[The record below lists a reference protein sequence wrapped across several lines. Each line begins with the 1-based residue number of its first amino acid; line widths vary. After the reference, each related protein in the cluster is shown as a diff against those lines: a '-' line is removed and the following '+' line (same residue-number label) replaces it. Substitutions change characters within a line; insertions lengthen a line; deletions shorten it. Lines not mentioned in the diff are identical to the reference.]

1 MTPEETKTLVQA
13 IQQQSLSLGI
23 SWKIRPGTV
32 TGFNG
37 TSYLVKIDG
46 DATGD
51 PSIPVTPLCS
61 PPSEGARVMCLI
73 TSPTEVYLIGLTP
86 TPGTLVLKVRQS
98 AGGQSIPDAGAGT
111 FVTFDTIDKDFFGN
125 FDLAGAPDRWIP
137 AIPGWYFMNCRGVFA
152 SNAVSRRG
160 AFINTNGT
168 TAAPGTVGGSSLQA
182 PATGTAQLGGSGSV
196 FLTPNDFIGVRLI
209 QNSGAPLNTAGTD
222 GGTTMEAIYV
232 GGTP

>member
-13 IQQQSLSLGI
+13 LQQEALSLGI
-23 SWKIRPGTV
+23 SWKIRPATV
-32 TGFNG
+32 TAFDG
-37 TSYLVKIDG
+37 TSTFVKIDG

-51 PSIPVTPLCS
+51 VAIPAIPLCA
-61 PPSEGARVMCLI
+61 PPSENSRVMCLL
-73 TSPTEVYLIGLTP
+73 TDPTTVYIIGLTP
-86 TPGTLVLKVRQS
+86 TPGTLVLKVRQN
-98 AGGQSIPDAGAGT
+98 AGGQSIADGGSGT
-111 FVTFDTIDKDFFGN
+111 FVTFDTIDKDLFGT
-125 FDLAGAPDRWIP
+125 FDLGSPDRWSP
-137 AIPGWYFMNCRGVFA
+137 PIPGWFFMNCRGVFV

-196 FLTPNDFIGVRLI
+196 YLTPNDFIGVRLI

-232 GGTP
+232 GSAP